1 MNFHPFPAGNH
12 PSELESIKI
21 SNSPFQSE
29 AAESLI
35 FGDHDFFWILLF
47 FNHFLT
53 RSSFSVN

>member
-35 FGDHDFFWILLF
+35 FGGHDFIGFCY
-47 FNHFLT
+47 FLT
-53 RSSFSVN
+53 VS